1 MLLFLAKIKDN
12 LQSVWNVMT
21 GSTVCYATESLVE
34 MVTAPSPIN
43 SNTKTHLACTFKEN
57 VNIIVQQGGL
67 DLIHIVL
74 QIRFTQNDT
83 CSLHRKIMKDM
94 R

>member
-34 MVTAPSPIN
+34 MVTAPSPI

-57 VNIIVQQGGL
+57 VNIIVQQGRL

-74 QIRFTQNDT
+74 QIQFTQNDT
-83 CSLHRKIMKDM
+83 CSLQRKIMKDM